1 MWAHIATS
9 KFNSTLGPSTK
20 TMFEGS
26 NQQLNA
32 TKRENEKLRL
42 MNHLVGIFMELV
54 GRFIKL
60 LEVKVHY
67 HEIEVCHV

>member
-54 GRFIKL
+54 WKIH
-60 LEVKVHY
+60 KVARGKGPLS
-67 HEIEVCHV
+67 